1 MNLTFIKIP
10 LYDLNYVSN
19 IDEIKLDQNFLSQFC
34 SEYEIEERK
43 DIFEQLEWAVNNPD
57 YDFNSL
63 VTSDKFSNEEIYD
76 YIRKLHK
83 FISENKVF

>member
-10 LYDLNYVSN
+10 LYKLNYVSD

-34 SEYEIEERK
+34 NEYEIEERK
-43 DIFEQLEWAVNNPD
+43 SIFEQLDWAVNNPD

-63 VTSDKFSNEEIYD
+63 VTSDRFTNKEIYSF
-76 YIRKLHK
+76 IQELHA
-83 FISENKVF
+83 FILRNKAA